1 MQIFKAA
8 PDVMVQTIHG
18 EVKGHLLFVISV
30 KIGDVLIEGA
40 PHRTKK
46 VAKLDCF
53 VKGIKV
59 LCEKFAMD
67 VAKSAEDLEFKQEST
82 FFELLRKHTYAKFYE
97 FGVASPEIIGSEK
110 VIASIFLV
118 TRSAE
123 GSCAEI
129 VSLATGNKGLRGDML
144 SLHGKAVHDCH
155 AEIIA
160 RRGLLRF
167 LYAQVL
173 LYTQDPLK
181 SIFARTNAG
190 KLTLRKGLSFHMFV
204 NTAPCGDSR
213 AYVINDETLQVN
225 GEAENKSMLR
235 FKVENGM
242 GTILGRHPETLA
254 PQTID
259 GIAGGERLRT
269 MSCSDKI
276 MRWNVLGVQGCL
288 LSLIVEPIYLSSIA
302 VAEKADKCRLERAL
316 YRRVEEF
323 VPPAP
328 FHVNKPY
335 IGHCQVAPTLRETSI
350 GSTISVNWN
359 MADDSLEILKTFTG
373 RTEKDKE
380 PSRLSRGQFA
390 SLFRRVC
397 SDLGKPVPQTFTY
410 ENMKVQCQAYE
421 EGKSSLEAW
430 LREKKLGMW
439 QWKPEEVS
447 MFTA

>member
-1 MQIFKAA
+1 M
-8 PDVMVQTIHG
+8 
-18 EVKGHLLFVISV
+18 
-30 KIGDVLIEGA
+30 
-40 PHRTKK
+40 
-46 VAKLDCF
+46 
-53 VKGIKV
+53 
-59 LCEKFAMD
+59 
-67 VAKSAEDLEFKQEST
+67 
-82 FFELLRKHTYAKFYE
+82 
-97 FGVASPEIIGSEK
+97 
-110 VIASIFLV
+110 V

-129 VSLATGNKGLRGDML
+129 VSLATGNKGLRGEDYCGEVFSKCL
-144 SLHGKAVHDCH
+144 DASIVIKTSDF
-155 AEIIA
+155 
-160 RRGLLRF
+160 RF

-204 NTAPCGDSR
+204 NTAPCGDS
-213 AYVINDETLQVN
+213 Q
-225 GEAENKSMLR
+225 NKSMLR

-359 MADDSLEILKTFTG
+359 MADDSLEVRAFRSCSLSYIDLHGRSQLLLTG
-373 RTEKDKE
+373 GFIAE
-380 PSRLSRGQFA
+380 PSFSAGGTQ
-390 SLFRRVC
+390 RV
-397 SDLGKPVPQTFTY
+397 
-410 ENMKVQCQAYE
+410 
-421 EGKSSLEAW
+421 
-430 LREKKLGMW
+430 
-439 QWKPEEVS
+439 
-447 MFTA
+447 